1 MGLGFGGQMD
11 IDSVSKV
18 IIVIVV
24 KQKKTM
30 CSKIPNKLE
39 NVFYCV

>member
-24 KQKKTM
+24 KQKKR
-30 CSKIPNKLE
+30 I
-39 NVFYCV
+39 V